1 MRILKL
7 NHVVFLYQNC
17 MFVLKNIRNEQ
28 PTTFPNFFKI
38 SNNEHNHN
46 ARGIKTIKST
56 VKRTNYSLNSIK
68 YKSAD

>member
-7 NHVVFLYQNC
+7 NHVVFLYRNC
-17 MFVLKNIRNEQ
+17 MFVLKKLRSEQ
-28 PTTFPNFFKI
+28 PTTFPNFFKV

-68 YKSAD
+68 CKSAD